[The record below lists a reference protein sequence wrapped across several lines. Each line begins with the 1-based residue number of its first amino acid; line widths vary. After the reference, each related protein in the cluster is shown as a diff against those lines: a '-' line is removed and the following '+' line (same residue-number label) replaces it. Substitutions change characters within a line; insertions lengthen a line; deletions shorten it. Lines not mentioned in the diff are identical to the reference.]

1 MLTWTK
7 RNDAKTSCYSPCTC
21 KSTINLSV

>member
-1 MLTWTK
+1 MNKKKWC
-7 RNDAKTSCYSPCTC
+7 KTSCYSPCTC